1 MNKCKCVKT
10 PESAVAEVDQKFKIN
25 NYYEFDY
32 IPPVKD
38 NASYYRVFSLD
49 EGFSKNFN
57 LKDFQVYFRKY

>member
-10 PESAVAEVDQKFKIN
+10 PESCESSHEFKLN
-25 NYYEFDY
+25 SYYEFDY

-38 NASYYRVFSLD
+38 NASYYRVFSLN